1 MAQDFLSQLFGGQPD
16 YSQFMTPQQS
26 GQAQSNA
33 LTSAGLNAAI
43 ALLGA
48 SGQTSRPVST
58 GQVLGSA
65 LSAGLGGYQSSFD
78 NTLRQILA
86 QGKLADMQ
94 QNRQLTEQTLAAN
107 RLKMEREK
115 QYQDQLAKVFVPT
128 PVQVPMSTGVG
139 SQLEMLSRPEFG
151 GDMALPET
159 RQALQ
164 QNLPTAPQLDMNAL
178 IQALS
183 LSGPEGLT
191 KAATLLQPKEVKDT
205 KSAKVKDFEYAV
217 GQGYTGSFTDFIKSG
232 VPSTNVSVS
241 MDKGIATQIGPMLK
255 DERIQAQ
262 GAAAQIDASQ
272 RVIQAVDTNKI
283 IAGPTASAQ
292 LRLAQVGSVLGITGA
307 DTAETIANTRQAIRG
322 FAELTLQGRKSMRGE
337 GAITESE
344 GKLAERA
351 FSGDIDSLTP
361 AEIKQLA
368 NASKRSA
375 EFSLG
380 EYNRKLEVLKKD
392 PSTAQLVPFYEV
404 TRMPAEPAKI
414 KVYNPKTGK
423 VE

>member
-1 MAQDFLSQLFGGQPD
+1 MAQDFISAILGAPPD
-16 YSQFMTPQQS
+16 Y
-26 GQAQSNA
+26 SNA
-33 LTSAGLNAAI
+33 LTPQQTQQMRSNALTQGGIGALI

-48 SGQTSRPVST
+48 SGPQPKKIGT
-58 GQVLGSA
+58 GQALAGALG
-65 LSAGLGGYQSSFD
+65 AGFGGYQSSFD
-78 NTLRQILA
+78 NTLKQL
-86 QGKLADMQ
+86 LTSQ
-94 QNRQLTEQTLAAN
+94 QLGENKQKQEARKRYEDAIAAATTQ
-107 RLKMEREK
+107 RPQPIAM
-115 QYQDQLAKVFVPT
+115 D
-128 PVQVPMSTGVG
+128 TGVG

-151 GDMALPET
+151 GDMASQEAIGAM
-159 RQALQ
+159 RG
-164 QNLPTAPQLDMNAL
+164 NLPMTGVVDPAAANRAALDFLRQTDPAKFIELTA
-178 IQALS
+178 
-183 LSGPEGLT
+183 T
-191 KAATLLQPKEVKDT
+191 KDSTP
-205 KSAKVKDFEYAV
+205 AKVKEYEFAV
-217 GQGYTGSFTDFIKSG
+217 SQGYKGGFTDFIRSG
-232 VPSTNVSVS
+232 TPSTNVSVS
-241 MDKGIATQIGPMLK
+241 MDKGIASQIGPMLK

-262 GAAAQIDASQ
+262 GAASQIDASD

-368 NASKRSA
+368 NASKRAA
-375 EFSLG
+375 EFNLG
-380 EYNRKLEVLKKD
+380 EYNRKLDVLRKD
-392 PSTAQLVPFYEV
+392 PSTAQLAPFYEV
-404 TRMPAEPAKI
+404 NRMPAAPAPI
-414 KVYNPKTGK
+414 KRFNPRTNK

>member
-1 MAQDFLSQLFGGQPD
+1 MAQDFISAILGAPPD
-16 YSQFMTPQQS
+16 Y
-26 GQAQSNA
+26 SNA
-33 LTSAGLNAAI
+33 LTPQQTQQMRTNALTQGGIGALV

-48 SGQTSRPVST
+48 SGPQARPIGT
-58 GQVLGSA
+58 GQALAGALG
-65 LSAGLGGYQSSFD
+65 AGFGGYQSSFD
-78 NTLRQILA
+78 NTLKQL
-86 QGKLADMQ
+86 LTSQ
-94 QNRQLTEQTLAAN
+94 QLGENKQKQEARKRYEDALAAATT
-107 RLKMEREK
+107 M
-115 QYQDQLAKVFVPT
+115 QPQAI
-128 PVQVPMSTGVG
+128 PMATGAG

-151 GDMALPET
+151 GDMASQEAIGAM
-159 RQALQ
+159 RG
-164 QNLPTAPQLDMNAL
+164 NLPMTGVVDPAAANRAALDFLRQTDPAKFIELTA
-178 IQALS
+178 
-183 LSGPEGLT
+183 T
-191 KAATLLQPKEVKDT
+191 KDSTP
-205 KSAKVKDFEYAV
+205 AKVKEYEFAV
-217 GQGYTGSFTDFIKSG
+217 SQGYKGGFTDFIRSG
-232 VPSTNVSVS
+232 TPSTNVSVS
-241 MDKGIATQIGPMLK
+241 MDKGIASQIGPMLK

-262 GAAAQIDASQ
+262 GAASQIDASD

-368 NASKRSA
+368 NASKRAA
-375 EFSLG
+375 EFNLG
-380 EYNRKLEVLKKD
+380 EYNRKLDVLRKD
-392 PSTAQLVPFYEV
+392 PSTAQLAPFYEV
-404 TRMPAEPAKI
+404 NRMPAAPAPI
-414 KVYNPKTGK
+414 KRFNPRTNK

>member
-1 MAQDFLSQLFGGQPD
+1 MAQDFISALFGSAPD
-16 YSQFMTPQQS
+16 YSSAMSPAQTNTMQQ
-26 GQAQSNA
+26 NA
-33 LTSAGLNAAI
+33 LAQGGVGALI

-48 SGQTSRPVST
+48 SGQTARPIST
-58 GQVLGSA
+58 QQALAGALG
-65 LSAGLGGYQSSFD
+65 AGFGGYQQSFD
-78 NTLRQILA
+78 NTLKQLLTA
-86 QGKLADMQ
+86 Q
-94 QNRQLTEQTLAAN
+94 QLGENKQKQEARKRYEQAIAGATTQRPQA
-107 RLKMEREK
+107 
-115 QYQDQLAKVFVPT
+115 
-128 PVQVPMSTGVG
+128 VPMSTDVG

-151 GDMALPET
+151 GAMAEPET
-159 RQALQ
+159 LGALRG
-164 QNLPTAPQLDMNAL
+164 NLPMTNVVDPAVANRAALDFLRQTDPAKF
-178 IQALS
+178 I
-183 LSGPEGLT
+183 ELT
-191 KAATLLQPKEVKDT
+191 TPKADT
-205 KSAKVKDFEYAV
+205 TPSKVKEYEFAV
-217 GQGYTGSFTDFIKSG
+217 SQGYKGGFTDFIRSG
-232 VPSTNVSVS
+232 TPSTNVSVS
-241 MDKGIATQIGPMLK
+241 MDKGVASQIGPMLK

-262 GAAAQIDASQ
+262 GAASQVDAAD

-337 GAITESE
+337 GSITESE

-380 EYNRKLEVLKKD
+380 EYNRKLDVLKKD
-392 PSTAQLVPFYEV
+392 PATAQLAPFYEIN
-404 TRMPAEPAKI
+404 RMPVAPAPVKRF
-414 KVYNPKTGK
+414 NPRTGK